1 MKNYYSEITPYIWQL
16 SDLSNKNYNIKAE
29 SYSEHNVKRG
39 LRDIDGKGVVTG
51 LTEISDVTSRKILPD
66 GTEIPCEGELRY
78 RGINIHDLV
87 NGFMK
92 DNRFGF
98 EETIYL
104 LLFSEL
110 PTDGELAR
118 FKELLG
124 DYRRL
129 PASFVR
135 DMILK
140 APGKDL
146 MNILSRCVLA
156 LYP

>member
-1 MKNYYSEITPYIWQL
+1 MKNYYPEITPYIWQL
-16 SDLSNKNYNIKAE
+16 SDLTNKNYNIKSE
-29 SYSEHNVKRG
+29 SYAEHNVKRG

-51 LTEISDVTSRKILPD
+51 LTEISYVNSRQILPD
-66 GTEIPCEGELRY
+66 GTEVPCEGELRY
-78 RGINIHDLV
+78 RGVDIKDLV

-92 DNRFGF
+92 DNRYGF
-98 EETIYL
+98 EEAIYL

-124 DYRRL
+124 SYRSL
-129 PASFVR
+129 PVSFVR

-140 APGKDL
+140 
-146 MNILSRCVLA
+146 
-156 LYP
+156 